1 VNNENHKF
9 SSSNFVG
16 KFPSAK
22 KLLVFFYFLPSLFL
36 FSSSFTCL
44 FASKTNEGVTQAD
57 VGKALAN
64 LKLPGVG
71 ALSQSTICRFES
83 LTLSHNNMIAL
94 KPILQAWLEEAEA
107 QAKNKRRDP
116 DAPSVLP
123 HGEKKR

>member
-1 VNNENHKF
+1 MCSTCVSVVPFTKINSNH
-9 SSSNFVG
+9 NLRV
-16 KFPSAK
+16 
-22 KLLVFFYFLPSLFL
+22 LYL
-36 FSSSFTCL
+36 FSPKTARPPFSNHVR
-44 FASKTNEGVTQAD
+44 SKAGVTQAD

-123 HGEKKR
+123 AGEKKR